1 MKWVNDAAAIKLVMS
16 ESLFYL
22 FILPLDKTSFQG
34 SQNDLA
40 FQCIF
45 CDF

>member
-1 MKWVNDAAAIKLVMS
+1 MNDAAAIKLVMS

-22 FILPLDKTSFQG
+22 FILSLDKTSFQG